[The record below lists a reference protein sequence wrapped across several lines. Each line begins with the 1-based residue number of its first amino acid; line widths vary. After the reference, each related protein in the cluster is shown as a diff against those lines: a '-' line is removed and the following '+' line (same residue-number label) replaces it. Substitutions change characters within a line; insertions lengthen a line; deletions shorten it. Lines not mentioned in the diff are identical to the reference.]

1 MRVAALFFL
10 PGAAAALLVSGA
22 AHASLTVQDD
32 LGQTVTLAQPARRII
47 SLAPHVTE
55 LLYAAGA
62 GAQIVGVSNH
72 SDYPPQATRLPLL
85 GGYNALDME
94 RILSLKPDLIVA
106 WHSGNKP
113 LQLTRLRSFG
123 IPIYESQPADFGMI
137 AASLEKLGHLAGSDS
152 TAQAAATAFRARWQ
166 QLQSQYQGRSPVSV
180 FYQIWSQP
188 LMTLNG
194 QHMVSAVLRLCGGRN
209 IFADLPQLA
218 PTVSV
223 EAVLAADPQVI
234 LTPGD
239 AHDQPLQRWKQFPR
253 LRAVRDGQL
262 YTVNADWMNRPGP
275 RVLEAAQEVC
285 GKLEQARRIAPAP

>member
-1 MRVAALFFL
+1 MRGLAGGL
-10 PGAAAALLVSGA
+10 PSLAALLAAAA
-22 AHASLTVQDD
+22 AHASITVQDD
-32 LGQTVTLAQPARRII
+32 LGQSVTLAKPARRII

-62 GAQIVGVSNH
+62 GAQIVGASNH
-72 SDYPPQATRLPLL
+72 SDYPPQAAQLPSL
-85 GGYNALDME
+85 GGYNALDIE
-94 RILSLKPDLIVA
+94 RIASLKPDLIVA

-113 LQLTRLRSFG
+113 LQLARLRSLG
-123 IPIYESQPADFGMI
+123 IPVFESQPADFGMI
-137 AASLEKLGHLAGSDS
+137 ASSLERLGQLAGTDT
-152 TAQAAATAFRARWQ
+152 TAQAAAAAFRARWQ
-166 QLQSQYQGRSPVSV
+166 QLEAQYRGRAPVTV

-209 IFADLPQLA
+209 IFSDLPQLA

-234 LTPGD
+234 FTAGD
-239 AHDQPLQRWKQFPR
+239 ARDQPLERWKQFPR
-253 LRAVRDGQL
+253 LRAVRDQQL
-262 YTVNADWMNRPGP
+262 YTVNADWLNRAGP

-285 GKLEQARRIAPAP
+285 GKLEQARQIAPAP

>member
-1 MRVAALFFL
+1 MRRLAGWLL
-10 PGAAAALLVSGA
+10 SLAALLA
-22 AHASLTVQDD
+22 ADTAQADITVQDD
-32 LGQTVTLAQPARRII
+32 LGQSVTLAKPARRII

-62 GAQIVGVSNH
+62 GAQIVGASNH
-72 SDYPPQATRLPLL
+72 SDYPPQAAQIPSL
-85 GGYNALDME
+85 GGYNALDIE
-94 RILSLKPDLIVA
+94 RIANLKPDLIVA

-113 LQLTRLRSFG
+113 LQLARLRSLG
-123 IPIYESQPADFGMI
+123 IPVFESQPADFGMI
-137 AASLEKLGHLAGSDS
+137 ASSLERLGQLAGTDI

-166 QLQSQYQGRSPVSV
+166 QLEAQYRGRAPVSV

-209 IFADLPQLA
+209 IFAELPQLA

-234 LTPGD
+234 LTAGD
-239 AHDQPLQRWKQFPR
+239 ARDQPLERWKAFPR

-262 YTVNADWMNRPGP
+262 YTVNADWLNRAGP
-275 RVLEAAQEVC
+275 RVLDAAQEVC
-285 GKLEQARRIAPAP
+285 GKLDQARRLAPAP

>member
-1 MRVAALFFL
+1 MRVAAPFGLGVL
-10 PGAAAALLVSGA
+10 ALLSCAAADA
-22 AHASLTVQDD
+22 AITVQDD
-32 LGQTVTLAQPARRII
+32 LGQSVALAQPAQRIV

-62 GAQIVGVSNH
+62 GARLVGVSNH
-72 SDYPPQATRLPLL
+72 SDYPPPAASLPTL

-113 LQLTRLRSFG
+113 LQLARLRSFG
-123 IPIYESQPADFGMI
+123 IPVYESQPADFGMV
-137 AASLEKLGHLAGSDS
+137 ASSLEKLGQLAGTDVA
-152 TAQAAATAFRARWQ
+152 AQAAASAFRARWQ
-166 QLQSQYQGRSPVSV
+166 QLAAQYQTRPPVSV

-194 QHMVSAVLRLCGGRN
+194 QHMGSAVLRLCGGRN

-218 PTVSV
+218 PTISV
-223 EAVLAADPQVI
+223 EAVLAGDPQVI

-239 AHDQPLQRWKQFPR
+239 ARDQPLERWKQFPR
-253 LRAVRDGQL
+253 LRAARDGQL
-262 YTVNADWMNRPGP
+262 YTINADWMNRAGP
-275 RVLEAAQEVC
+275 RVLEAAEEVC
-285 GKLEQARRIAPAP
+285 GKLEQARRMAPAQ

>member
-1 MRVAALFFL
+1 V
-10 PGAAAALLVSGA
+10 GAAAAGVFLFGA
-22 AHASLTVQDD
+22 ALSLSAASAAITVKDD
-32 LGQTVTLAQPARRII
+32 LGNEVTLAQPARRIV

-62 GAQIVGVSNH
+62 GDRLIGASNFSDFPAAAAKLPSVGSF
-72 SDYPPQATRLPLL
+72 A
-85 GGYNALDME
+85 ALDLE
-94 RILSLKPDLIVA
+94 RVLSLKPDLVVA

-113 LQLTRLRSFG
+113 SQLARLREFG
-123 IPIYESQPADFGMI
+123 IPIYESQPADFSMI
-137 AASLEKLGHLAGSDS
+137 ADSLEKLSRLAGSES
-152 TAQAAATAFRARWQ
+152 IGNAAAKDFRARWQ
-166 QLQSQYQGRSPVSV
+166 ALQTQYRGRTEVSV

-194 QHMVSAVLRLCGGRN
+194 RHMVSLVLQLCGGRN

-239 AHDQPLQRWKQFPR
+239 AKDQPLERWRQFPR
-253 LRAVRDGQL
+253 LRAVRDGHL
-262 YTVNADWMNRPGP
+262 YTANADWLNRAGP
-275 RVLEAAQEVC
+275 RVLDAADEVC
-285 GKLEQARRIAPAP
+285 KRLDEARTPSQQR

>member
-1 MRVAALFFL
+1 MQTAAGLLLAAL
-10 PGAAAALLVSGA
+10 ALAGPA
-22 AHASLTVQDD
+22 QATITAQDD
-32 LGQTVTLAQPARRII
+32 LGNTVTLAQPARRIV

-62 GAQIVGVSNH
+62 GERLVGTSNV
-72 SDYPPQATRLPLL
+72 SDYPREAARLPSV
-85 GGYNALDME
+85 GSFAALDLE
-94 RILSLKPDLIVA
+94 RILALKPDLIVA

-113 LQLTRLRSFG
+113 AQLARLRQFG
-123 IPIYESQPADFGMI
+123 IPVYESQPADFGMI
-137 AASLEKLGHLAGSDS
+137 ATSLEQLAHLAGSDA
-152 TAQAAATAFRARWQ
+152 TGQAAASAFRARWQ
-166 QLQSQYQGRSPVSV
+166 SLQAQYRGRPEVSV

-194 QHMVSAVLRLCGGRN
+194 QHMVSSVLRLCGGRN

-239 AHDQPLQRWKQFPR
+239 AKDQPLERWRQFAR

-262 YTVNADWMNRPGP
+262 YSVNADWLNRAGP
-275 RVLEAAQEVC
+275 RILDAAGEVC
-285 GKLEQARRIAPAP
+285 GRLDQARAVMK

>member
-1 MRVAALFFL
+1 MNVGAAEAGVFLFGAALSL
-10 PGAAAALLVSGA
+10 SAASAAI
-22 AHASLTVQDD
+22 TVKDD
-32 LGQTVTLAQPARRII
+32 LGNEVTLAQPARRIV

-62 GAQIVGVSNH
+62 GDRLIGASNFSDFPAAAAKLPSVGSF
-72 SDYPPQATRLPLL
+72 A
-85 GGYNALDME
+85 ALDLE
-94 RILSLKPDLIVA
+94 RVLSLKPDLVVA

-113 LQLTRLRSFG
+113 SQLARLREFG

-137 AASLEKLGHLAGSDS
+137 ADSLEKLSRLAGSES
-152 TAQAAATAFRARWQ
+152 IGNTAAKDFRARWQ
-166 QLQSQYQGRSPVSV
+166 ALQTQYRGRTEVSV

-188 LMTLNG
+188 PMTLNG
-194 QHMVSAVLRLCGGRN
+194 RHMVSSVLKLCGGRN

-239 AHDQPLQRWKQFPR
+239 AKDQPLERWRQFPR
-253 LRAVRDGQL
+253 LRAVRDGHL
-262 YTVNADWMNRPGP
+262 YAVNADWLNRAGP
-275 RVLEAAQEVC
+275 RVLDAAEQVC
-285 GKLEQARRIAPAP
+285 DLLDRARK

>member
-1 MRVAALFFL
+1 MRRLAGGLL
-10 PGAAAALLVSGA
+10 SLAALLA
-22 AHASLTVQDD
+22 TDTAQADITVQDD
-32 LGQTVTLAQPARRII
+32 LGQSVTLTKPARRII

-62 GAQIVGVSNH
+62 GAQIVGASNH
-72 SDYPPQATRLPLL
+72 SDYPPQAAQIPSL
-85 GGYNALDME
+85 GGYNALDIE
-94 RILSLKPDLIVA
+94 RIASLKPDLIVA

-113 LQLTRLRSFG
+113 LQLARLRSLG
-123 IPIYESQPADFGMI
+123 IPVFESQPADFGMI
-137 AASLEKLGHLAGSDS
+137 ASSLERLGQLAGTDI

-166 QLQSQYQGRSPVSV
+166 QLEAQYRGRAPLSV

-209 IFADLPQLA
+209 IFAELPQLA

-234 LTPGD
+234 LTAGD
-239 AHDQPLQRWKQFPR
+239 ARDQPLERWKAFPR

-262 YTVNADWMNRPGP
+262 YTVNADWLNRAGP
-275 RVLEAAQEVC
+275 RVLDAAQEVC
-285 GKLEQARRIAPAP
+285 GKLDQARRLAPAP

>member
-1 MRVAALFFL
+1 MGAAEAGVFLFGAALSL
-10 PGAAAALLVSGA
+10 SAASAAI
-22 AHASLTVQDD
+22 TVKDD
-32 LGQTVTLAQPARRII
+32 LGNEVTLAQPARRIV

-62 GAQIVGVSNH
+62 GDRLIGASNFSDFPAAAAKLPSVGSF
-72 SDYPPQATRLPLL
+72 A
-85 GGYNALDME
+85 ALDLE
-94 RILSLKPDLIVA
+94 RVLSLKPDLVVA

-113 LQLTRLRSFG
+113 SQLARLREFG

-137 AASLEKLGHLAGSDS
+137 ADSLEKLSRLAGSES
-152 TAQAAATAFRARWQ
+152 IGNTAAKDFRARWQ
-166 QLQSQYQGRSPVSV
+166 ALQTQYRGRTEVSV

-188 LMTLNG
+188 PMTLNG
-194 QHMVSAVLRLCGGRN
+194 RHMVSSVLKLCGGRN

-239 AHDQPLQRWKQFPR
+239 AKDQPLERWRQFPR
-253 LRAVRDGQL
+253 LRAVRDGHL
-262 YTVNADWMNRPGP
+262 YAVNADWLNRAGP
-275 RVLEAAQEVC
+275 RVLDAAEQVC
-285 GKLEQARRIAPAP
+285 DLLDRARK

>member
-1 MRVAALFFL
+1 VRVAAPFGLGVL
-10 PGAAAALLVSGA
+10 ALLSCAAADA
-22 AHASLTVQDD
+22 AITVQDD
-32 LGQTVTLAQPARRII
+32 LGQSVALAQPAQRIV

-62 GAQIVGVSNH
+62 GARLVGVSNH
-72 SDYPPQATRLPLL
+72 SDYPPPAASLPTL

-113 LQLTRLRSFG
+113 LQLARLRSFG
-123 IPIYESQPADFGMI
+123 IPVYESQPADFGMV
-137 AASLEKLGHLAGSDS
+137 ASSLEKLGQLAGTDVA
-152 TAQAAATAFRARWQ
+152 AQAAASAFRARWQ
-166 QLQSQYQGRSPVSV
+166 QLAAQYQSLQPVSV

-194 QHMVSAVLRLCGGRN
+194 QHMASAVLRLCGGRN

-218 PTVSV
+218 PTISV
-223 EAVLAADPQVI
+223 EAVLAGDPQVI

-239 AHDQPLQRWKQFPR
+239 ARDQPLDRWKQFPR

-262 YTVNADWMNRPGP
+262 YTINADWMNRAGP
-275 RVLEAAQEVC
+275 RVLKAAEEVC
-285 GKLEQARRIAPAP
+285 GKLEQARRMAPAP

>member
-1 MRVAALFFL
+1 MSALAAWLL
-10 PGAAAALLVSGA
+10 SLTGLLAAGA
-22 AHASLTVQDD
+22 AHASITVQDD
-32 LGQTVTLAQPARRII
+32 LGQNVTLPQPARRIV

-62 GAQIVGVSNH
+62 GEQIVGASNH
-72 SDYPPQATRLPLL
+72 SDYPPQAARLPKL
-85 GGYNALDME
+85 GGYNALDLE
-94 RILSLKPDLIVA
+94 RIASLKPDLIVA

-113 LQLTRLRSFG
+113 LQLARLRSLG
-123 IPIYESQPADFGMI
+123 IPVFESQPADFGMI
-137 AASLEKLGHLAGSDS
+137 ASSLERLGQLAG
-152 TAQAAATAFRARWQ
+152 TEAIAQGAATAFRARWQ
-166 QLQSQYQGRSPVSV
+166 QLETQYRDRTPVSV

-194 QHMVSAVLRLCGGRN
+194 QHMVSSVLRLCGGRN

-223 EAVLAADPQVI
+223 EAVVAADPQVI
-234 LTPGD
+234 LTAGD
-239 AHDQPLQRWKQFPR
+239 ARDQPLERWKAFSR

-262 YTVNADWMNRPGP
+262 HTVNADWLNRAGP

-285 GKLEQARRIAPAP
+285 GKLDQARQATRAQ

>member
-1 MRVAALFFL
+1 M
-10 PGAAAALLVSGA
+10 GAAAAGVFLFGA
-22 AHASLTVQDD
+22 ALSLSAASAAITVKDD
-32 LGQTVTLAQPARRII
+32 LGNEVTLAQPARRIV

-62 GAQIVGVSNH
+62 GDRLIGASNFSDFPAAAAKLPSVGSF
-72 SDYPPQATRLPLL
+72 A
-85 GGYNALDME
+85 ALDLE
-94 RILSLKPDLIVA
+94 RVLSLKPDLVVA

-113 LQLTRLRSFG
+113 SQLARLREFG

-137 AASLEKLGHLAGSDS
+137 ADSLEKLSRLAGSES
-152 TAQAAATAFRARWQ
+152 IGNTAAKDFRARWQ
-166 QLQSQYQGRSPVSV
+166 ALQTQYRGRTEVSV

-194 QHMVSAVLRLCGGRN
+194 RHMVSSVLQLCGGRN

-239 AHDQPLQRWKQFPR
+239 AKDQPLERWRQFPR
-253 LRAVRDGQL
+253 LRAVRDGHL
-262 YTVNADWMNRPGP
+262 YTANADWLNRAGP
-275 RVLEAAQEVC
+275 RVLDAADEVC
-285 GKLEQARRIAPAP
+285 KRLDEARTPSQQR

>member
-1 MRVAALFFL
+1 MPALAARLLFFAGL
-10 PGAAAALLVSGA
+10 LAAGAAQ
-22 AHASLTVQDD
+22 ASITVQDD
-32 LGQTVTLAQPARRII
+32 LGQNVTLPQPARRIV

-62 GAQIVGVSNH
+62 GEQIVGASNH
-72 SDYPPQATRLPLL
+72 SDYPPQAARLPNL
-85 GGYNALDME
+85 GGYNALDLE
-94 RILSLKPDLIVA
+94 RIASLKPDLIVA

-113 LQLTRLRSFG
+113 LQLARLRSLG
-123 IPIYESQPADFGMI
+123 IPVFESQPADFGMI
-137 AASLEKLGHLAGSDS
+137 ASSLERLGQLAGTEA
-152 TAQAAATAFRARWQ
+152 TAQGAATAFRARWQ
-166 QLQSQYQGRSPVSV
+166 QLEMQYRGRTPVSV

-194 QHMVSAVLRLCGGRN
+194 QHMVSSVLRLCGGRN

-223 EAVLAADPQVI
+223 EAVVAADPQVI
-234 LTPGD
+234 LTAGD
-239 AHDQPLQRWKQFPR
+239 ARDQPLERWKAFPR

-262 YTVNADWMNRPGP
+262 HTVNADWLNRAGP

-285 GKLEQARRIAPAP
+285 GKLEQARQATRAQ

>member
-1 MRVAALFFL
+1 MRLAAPFGLAVL
-10 PGAAAALLVSGA
+10 TLLTGAAAHA
-22 AHASLTVQDD
+22 AITVQDD
-32 LGQTVTLAQPARRII
+32 LGQSVTLAQPAQRIV

-62 GAQIVGVSNH
+62 GARLVGVSNH
-72 SDYPPQATRLPLL
+72 SDYPPPAASLPTL

-113 LQLTRLRSFG
+113 LQLARLRSFG
-123 IPIYESQPADFGMI
+123 IPVYESQPADFGMV
-137 AASLEKLGHLAGSDS
+137 ASSLEKLGHLAGSD
-152 TAQAAATAFRARWQ
+152 TAAQAAAAGFRARWQ
-166 QLQSQYQGRSPVSV
+166 ELATHYQGRAPVSV

-194 QHMVSAVLRLCGGRN
+194 QHMASAVLRLCGGRN
-209 IFADLPQLA
+209 LFADLPQLA
-218 PTVSV
+218 PTISV

-239 AHDQPLQRWKQFPR
+239 ARDQPLERWKQFPR

-262 YTVNADWMNRPGP
+262 YTINADWMNRAAP
-275 RVLEAAQEVC
+275 RVLEAAEEVC
-285 GKLEQARRIAPAP
+285 GKLEQARRMAPAQ